1 MTPAGSH
8 GHNRR
13 RMEVPMPT
21 KKLREFLDSQGIP
34 YMTISHAVAYT
45 AKEIAALTHISNKE
59 LAKTVVIKIDSELAM
74 AVLPASY
81 EVDLSSLRA
90 ATGARS
96 VSLAKES
103 EFKDRFPECEIGA
116 MPPFGNLYGM
126 AVYVDENLTKDEDIA
141 FNAGSHNELI
151 QVSYADFERLVK
163 PTVLKFSVLPDM
175 ESMGAWHL

>member
-1 MTPAGSH
+1 MPA
-8 GHNRR
+8 
-13 RMEVPMPT
+13 
-21 KKLREFLDSQGIP
+21 KKLREFLNSQNIP

-45 AKEIAALTHISNKE
+45 AKEIAALTHVSNKE
-59 LAKTVVIKIDSELAM
+59 LAKTVIVKIDSTLAM
-74 AVLPASY
+74 AVLPASHD
-81 EVDLSSLRA
+81 VDLSSLRV

-126 AVYVDENLTKDEDIA
+126 AVYVDESLTKDKDIA
-141 FNAGSHNELI
+141 FNAGSHNELL
-151 QVSYADFERLVK
+151 QVCYADFERLVE
-163 PTVLKFSVLPDM
+163 PTVLKFSKLPDM

>member
-1 MTPAGSH
+1 MPA
-8 GHNRR
+8 
-13 RMEVPMPT
+13 
-21 KKLREFLDSQGIP
+21 KKLREFLNSQNIP

-59 LAKTVVIKIDSELAM
+59 LAKTVIVKIDSTLAM
-74 AVLPASY
+74 AVLPASHD
-81 EVDLSSLRA
+81 VDLSSLRV

-126 AVYVDENLTKDEDIA
+126 AVYVDESLTKDKDIA
-141 FNAGSHNELI
+141 FNAGAHNELL
-151 QVSYADFERLVK
+151 QVCYADFERLVK
-163 PTVLKFSVLPDM
+163 PTVLKFSELPDM
-175 ESMGAWHL
+175 ESMGVWHL